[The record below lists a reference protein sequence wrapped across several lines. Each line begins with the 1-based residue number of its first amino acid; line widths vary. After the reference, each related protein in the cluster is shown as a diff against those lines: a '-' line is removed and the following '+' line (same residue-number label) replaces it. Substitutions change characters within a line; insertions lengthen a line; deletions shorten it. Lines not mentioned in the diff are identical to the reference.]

1 MVDYLKGKNQEIV
14 LSCGL
19 DYFSHLSTT
28 LNEISYLFKKALLE
42 QRNGTVFMKNKYS
55 RELARELSLASP

>member
-28 LNEISYLFKKALLE
+28 PNAISYLFKKALLE
-42 QRNGTVFMKNKYS
+42 QTNGTVFMKNKYS
-55 RELARELSLASP
+55 RELAGELGPASP

>member
-28 LNEISYLFKKALLE
+28 LNAISYLFKNALLE
-42 QRNGTVFMKNKYS
+42 QRNGTVFMKSKYS
-55 RELARELSLASP
+55 RELAKELSLASP